1 MIEIN
6 NLAIEAIEI
15 DHDTSL
21 TKFSSPEYGV
31 HAYIIGPTFVN
42 TAIGRRATYMV
53 NATDESGILTYLGL
67 FIQEFSVL
75 IA

>member
-1 MIEIN
+1 MYLRYWSHNVVIEIN

-42 TAIGRRATYMV
+42 IT
-53 NATDESGILTYLGL
+53 SGQTGGIYG
-67 FIQEFSVL
+67 S
-75 IA
+75 

>member
-42 TAIGRRATYMV
+42 IT
-53 NATDESGILTYLGL
+53 SGQTGGIYG
-67 FIQEFSVL
+67 S
-75 IA
+75 